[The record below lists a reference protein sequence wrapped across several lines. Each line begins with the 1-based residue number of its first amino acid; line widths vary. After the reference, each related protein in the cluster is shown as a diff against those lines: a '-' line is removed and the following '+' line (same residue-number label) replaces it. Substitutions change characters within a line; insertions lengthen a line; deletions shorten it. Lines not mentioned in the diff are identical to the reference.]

1 MVALADAVAFSVAF
15 GGVAIMCNYMKING
29 GFDEGGISVG
39 FWQAQTGLY
48 FNVYNDYSCFTW
60 KKDGD
65 EEPYDSGV
73 SFDGDVA
80 WNFAKVMSIVSIVFG
95 LLSLLLLCPV
105 CCVKTNAPRT
115 PPRTLTFVG
124 GSHVIAGVSALLM
137 LVGLESNTLCGDG
150 ADCQLDNGGKISV
163 GIAFLWSLIGIFFLG
178 LAKRRSVLAENG
190 TGQFD
195 QQDDA
200 TSEENGDE
208 E

>member
-1 MVALADAVAFSVAF
+1 M
-15 GGVAIMCNYMKING
+15 
-29 GFDEGGISVG
+29 
-39 FWQAQTGLY
+39 
-48 FNVYNDYSCFTW
+48 
-60 KKDGD
+60 
-65 EEPYDSGV
+65 
-73 SFDGDVA
+73 
-80 WNFAKVMSIVSIVFG
+80 
-95 LLSLLLLCPV
+95 
-105 CCVKTNAPRT
+105 
-115 PPRTLTFVG
+115 
-124 GSHVIAGVSALLM
+124 IAGVSALLM